1 MHELKRKEYHPI
13 IDGSPFSSAH
23 AYNTEEG
30 GSFLRCG
37 ISKESTESQSL
48 LSNSKK
54 VPIGINQTSESKLLE
69 SKLLMM

>member
-1 MHELKRKEYHPI
+1 MHELKRKEYHQLF
-13 IDGSPFSSAH
+13 DGTPFSSAH
-23 AYNTEEG
+23 AYKAEG
-30 GSFLRCG
+30 EGSFLRCG
-37 ISKESTESQSL
+37 ISKESTESQRL